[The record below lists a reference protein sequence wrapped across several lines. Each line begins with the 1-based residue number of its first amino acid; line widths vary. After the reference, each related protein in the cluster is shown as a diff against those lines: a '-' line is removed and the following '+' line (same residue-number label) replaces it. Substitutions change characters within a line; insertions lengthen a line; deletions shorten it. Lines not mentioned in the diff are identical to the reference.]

1 MIVGV
6 LTIVENRMP
15 VLENLEVAQNH
26 PPDSPSANESP
37 KRPMSQRLILAAL
50 TVVVTL
56 CLLEGLARVIS
67 TVGQYNPVTTDEFY
81 VKKALAETPE
91 TGRSILFMGSSYTDR
106 SIYADL
112 LTERLQ
118 RSGYA
123 VNAKN
128 LAMLGRGGAPQA
140 QLPLLQAAVKASGKP
155 LAVFYD
161 ISPLLGFLAE
171 REEKLLLPPENLPYL
186 LTYREKLAALIR
198 ALPSVISAPDST
210 PPGVFGARQDHISAA
225 GWNPNFGLVDRPT
238 MDQSM
243 EVRKKLIGEEKFG
256 TDSFQMLAPIQDY
269 CAQQT
274 IPLIFV
280 WYPTSR
286 VSDDLYA
293 EHGLPPQDFVRDCQE
308 FAQKSGTSFLNLHS
322 KMDRIA
328 FSDCDHLN
336 VTGAEAL
343 TEKMA
348 QVIMSDP
355 FKQVLPRSQQ

>member
-1 MIVGV
+1 V
-6 LTIVENRMP
+6 L
-15 VLENLEVAQNH
+15 A
-26 PPDSPSANESP
+26 
-37 KRPMSQRLILAAL
+37 
-50 TVVVTL
+50 
-56 CLLEGLARVIS
+56 
-67 TVGQYNPVTTDEFY
+67 TVGQYNPITTDEFY
-81 VKKALAETPE
+81 VKKALAETPG
-91 TGRSILFMGSSYTDR
+91 TGQSILFMGSSYTDR
-106 SIYADL
+106 SIYTDL

-118 RSGYA
+118 RAGYA

-140 QLPLLQAAVKASGKP
+140 QLPLLQAAVKSNGKP

-186 LTYREKLAALIR
+186 LTYREKLAALLR

-210 PPGVFGARQDHISAA
+210 PPGVFGARQDHISAL

-238 MDQSM
+238 MDQSI

-256 TDSFQMLAPIQDY
+256 TESFQMLAPIQDY

-280 WYPTSR
+280 WYPTSAL
-286 VSDDLYA
+286 SDNLYA
-293 EHGLPPQDFVRDCQE
+293 EHGLTPEEFVSDCQE
-308 FAQKSGTSFLNLHS
+308 FTQKTGASFLNLHS

-328 FSDCDHLN
+328 FADCDHVN

-348 QVIMSDP
+348 QIITSDP
-355 FKQVLPRSQQ
+355 FRQVLPRIKQ